1 MSLSLLGHHRLVAT
15 VEKFYDV
22 LERVHSTENGH
33 VDYKKILAEV
43 RGSGGTPLQI
53 SSKTTY

>member
-22 LERVHSTENGH
+22 LERVHSTENGY

-43 RGSGGTPLQI
+43 WKYSELRMLS
-53 SSKTTY
+53 